1 MKYRQLG
8 QSGLTVSV
16 VGLGCN
22 NFGGNAI
29 NAPSGTVYGLM
40 DLEQTRAVVDAAF
53 DAGVTLFDTADV
65 YGQGGSESFLGEILS
80 ERRHQV
86 VLATKWGSGMEQ
98 RHDIAWGSRR
108 YIRQACEASLRRLK
122 TDYID
127 LYQMH
132 WPDPRT
138 PIEETLAA
146 LDELVKEGKV
156 RYLGSSHFSGWQIAD
171 TNWIAQTQKR
181 ERFISAQN
189 HYSLIERSAEAELL
203 PACEKFGVG
212 LLPYFPLANGL
223 LTGKYRRNRPVPADT
238 RLAGR
243 VIDDRIYD
251 LIENLL
257 AYAAARGRTL
267 VDVAVGALLVR
278 KAVASVIT
286 GATKVAQITSNAA
299 AATWEPSAEDMV
311 ELDAILKQ
319 ASEPTRT
326 AAH

>member
-1 MKYRQLG
+1 MMKYRQLG
-8 QSGLTVSV
+8 CSGLTVSV

-29 NAPSGTVYGLM
+29 NAPSGTVYGLL
-40 DLEQTRAVVDAAF
+40 DLEQTRAVVDAAC
-53 DAGVTLFDTADV
+53 DAGVNFFDTADV
-65 YGQGGSESFLGEILS
+65 YGNGGSESFLGEILRG
-80 ERRHQV
+80 RRHQV
-86 VLATKWGSGMEQ
+86 VLGTKWGSGMEA

-108 YIRQACEASLRRLK
+108 YIHQACEASLRRLQ

-146 LDELVKEGKV
+146 LDELVKQGKV
-156 RYLGSSHFSGWQIAD
+156 RYLGSSHFTGWQIAD
-171 TNWIAQTQKR
+171 TDWIARTHHR

-189 HYSLIERSAEAELL
+189 HYSLLERSAEAELI

-223 LTGKYRRNRPVPADT
+223 LTGKYRRGQPVSSGT

-243 VIDDRIYD
+243 LIDESTYD
-251 LIENLL
+251 LIERLL
-257 AYAAARGRTL
+257 DYAGKRGRTL
-267 VDVAVGALLVR
+267 VDISIGALLVR
-278 KAVASVIT
+278 PAVSSVIT
-286 GATKVAQITSNAA
+286 GATKATQIASNAV
-299 AATWEPSAEDMV
+299 AATWEPTAEDMR
-311 ELDAILKQ
+311 ELDAILKLI
-319 ASEPTRT
+319 S
-326 AAH
+326 